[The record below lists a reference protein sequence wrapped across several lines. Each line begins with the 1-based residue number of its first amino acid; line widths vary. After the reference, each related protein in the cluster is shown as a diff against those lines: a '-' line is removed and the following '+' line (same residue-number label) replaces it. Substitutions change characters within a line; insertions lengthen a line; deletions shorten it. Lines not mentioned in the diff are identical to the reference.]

1 MEKLIKNIEKALF
14 IDNKRFLTQVS
25 LMNNGY
31 PYAVGGI
38 SKQDI
43 IIAVNTINGKAKNK
57 RINYYYN
64 SYGVLTIHT

>member
-1 MEKLIKNIEKALF
+1 METLINNIEQALF
-14 IDNKRFLTQVS
+14 KDNKGALTQVS

-43 IIAVNTINGKAKNK
+43 IIAVNTINKKGLFKT
-57 RINYYYN
+57 INYYY
-64 SYGVLTIHT
+64 SSFGVLTISL

>member
-1 MEKLIKNIEKALF
+1 MEKLIENIEKALF

-43 IIAVNTINGKAKNK
+43 IIAVNTINKKSENK
-57 RINYYYN
+57 IIHYYYN
-64 SYGVLTIHT
+64 SYGVLTIHI

>member
-1 MEKLIKNIEKALF
+1 METLINNIEQALF
-14 IDNKRFLTQVS
+14 KDNKRVLTQVS

-43 IIAVNTINGKAKNK
+43 IVAVNIINKKGLFKP
-57 RINYYYN
+57 INHYYN
-64 SYGVLTIHT
+64 SFGVLTISV